1 MPYNHSMILKR
12 KIYAEL
18 LNWKEKAQGK
28 SAVLIEGAR
37 RVGKSTVVEEFAK
50 VQYKDYIILD
60 FARENNDIR
69 QNFEDNI
76 DNLDVFFRN
85 LFILKGKEL
94 PKREAVVIFDEVQ
107 LFPKARQ
114 AIKYLVQTRAR

>member
-1 MPYNHSMILKR
+1 MILKR

-50 VQYKDYIILD
+50 AQYKDYIILD

-76 DNLDVFFRN
+76 DNLDVFFS
-85 LFILKGKEL
+85 
-94 PKREAVVIFDEVQ
+94 
-107 LFPKARQ
+107 
-114 AIKYLVQTRAR
+114 